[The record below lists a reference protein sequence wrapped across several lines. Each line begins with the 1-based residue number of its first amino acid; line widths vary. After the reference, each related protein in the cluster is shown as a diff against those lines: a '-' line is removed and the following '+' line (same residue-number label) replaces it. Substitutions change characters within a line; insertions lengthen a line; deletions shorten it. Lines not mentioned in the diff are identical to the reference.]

1 MHIKVKLKYKIICK
15 AGKFQNITQIIV
27 SNSIFTTSIIG

>member
-15 AGKFQNITQIIV
+15 AGKFQNTTHVIV
-27 SNSIFTTSIIG
+27 SSSIFASSIIG